1 MNWKTEVLGHTIRV
15 IDEEGNDVVVVG
27 SVANPEN
34 IKIANLLSAAPNLKD
49 DLEVVYQLFNSF
61 QISLPRT
68 ISDRIGESLKK
79 AEGKCTEE
87 TKRTDALKQSRQ

>member
-1 MNWKTEVLGHTIRV
+1 MNWTTEVLGHTIRV
-15 IDEEGNDVVVVG
+15 IDEEGNDIVVVG
-27 SVANPEN
+27 SVSNPEN

-87 TKRTDALKQSRQ
+87 IKRTDALKQSRQ